1 MREAGRQ
8 TGDPM
13 IPILYPVAVLSCRG
27 GIRIFCDSYRYQRI
41 IGRETWNYLHWAATF
56 EEGKLFDFSHNF
68 EFCSVSYFLGCTEL
82 NATSWVFK
90 PFNVLVYLIFLD
102 ALNWMQLHEYSNL
115 FVGMIQWYFV
125 FPSSFMN
132 SMFASIG
139 YCWLSWGKLDL
150 LLWAA
155 GIGITLF
162 WFFNLVVFHALLLM
176 SSKIVLT
183 MKTIENTKKNFL
195 LHNPGELLEISA
207 ILIVDYHWA
216 ASLRAAYNDKY
227 IKYYREPKSAV

>member
-1 MREAGRQ
+1 
-8 TGDPM
+8 M
-13 IPILYPVAVLSCRG
+13 IPILSQSCRAG
-27 GIRIFCDSYRYQRI
+27 LVVRIFCNSYRYQRI
-41 IGRETWNYLHWAATF
+41 IGRETWNWSSGLYLCTYIEQQRLRKVSF
-56 EEGKLFDFSHNF
+56 LTSVTILNF
-68 EFCSVSYFLGCTEL
+68 V
-82 NATSWVFK
+82 
-90 PFNVLVYLIFLD
+90 VYLIFLD

-183 MKTIENTKKNFL
+183 MKTKENTKKNFL

-207 ILIVDYHWA
+207 ILTVDYHWA
-216 ASLRAAYNDKY
+216 ASLWAAYNDKY
-227 IKYYREPKSAV
+227 IKYYREPKSAVQMVHWVDGEYQVGLQIPRCS